1 MLLRGGEMEER
12 IEKLLT
18 LQDIDRRLDRTRADL
33 ESIPREMRIHQKE
46 IEEHRL
52 RYKGFED
59 AVEACRKSQ
68 ASLKSDQQD
77 MRTKVAEYRTRLL
90 SIKTNDEYRAML
102 KQIDYA
108 LGKIDDMDTSLLE
121 SMETEEQEQA
131 ELERARR
138 ELERYQKRFEARQ
151 EMLVDKQRQLESEI
165 VSLEAEREAIVSAM
179 DLKYY
184 RKYQQARQSGR
195 AEMVVGLK
203 SGACGG
209 CLTNVPPQN
218 GVEIKSGCTFV
229 CPMCGSFV
237 VWTVDS
243 SLAGGR

>member
-1 MLLRGGEMEER
+1 MDVP
-12 IEKLLT
+12 IQKLLI

-33 ESIPREMRIHQKE
+33 DSIPGEMQIHRKE
-46 IEEHRL
+46 MEEHRQ
-52 RYKGFED
+52 RYKGFEE
-59 AVEACRKSQ
+59 ALEACRSKQ
-68 ASLKSDQQD
+68 VSLKSDQQD
-77 MRTKVAEYRTRLL
+77 LRTRVAEYRTRLL

-108 LGKIDDMDTSLLE
+108 MGKIDDIDTSLLE
-121 SMETEEQEQA
+121 SMEAEEQEQA
-131 ELERARR
+131 ELERALR

-151 EMLVDKQRQLESEI
+151 EMLTGKREQLESRI
-165 VSLEAEREAIVSAM
+165 TDLEAEREATVSSI

-195 AEMVVGLK
+195 SEMVVGLK

-218 GVEIKSGCTFV
+218 GVEIKSGSTFV